1 MIDETLEDLQQS
13 IQKAHEA
20 LKRNLA
26 KIRTGRAH
34 PSLLDSVRVE
44 NYGVMSPISQVATI
58 NAPDARM
65 LTVKPWD
72 KSMIK
77 AVERAIVTAGLGL
90 NPSNDGELIRLPLPP
105 LTEERRKE
113 FVKVAKS
120 EGEDCKVAIRKAR
133 RDANDLIDG
142 LMKEKEI
149 SEDDAERAKKKVDE
163 QVQTATGQVDTIVN
177 HKEKDIMEV

>member
-120 EGEDCKVAIRKAR
+120 EGEDCKVAIRKSR

-163 QVQTATGQVDTIVN
+163 QVQAATGQVDTIVN

>member
-44 NYGVMSPISQVATI
+44 NYGVMSPISQVA
-58 NAPDARM
+58 NVSVPDARM
-65 LTVKPWD
+65 LTIKPWD

-77 AVERAIVTAGLGL
+77 AVEKAIVAAGLGL
-90 NPSNDGELIRLPLPP
+90 NPSNDGELIRVPLPP
-105 LTEERRKE
+105 LTEERRRE
-113 FVKVAKS
+113 FVKVARA
-120 EGEDCKVAIRKAR
+120 EGEDCKVAIRKSR

-142 LMKEKEI
+142 LQKDKEV
-149 SEDDAERAKKKVDE
+149 SEDEADRAKKKVDE
-163 QVQTATGQVDTIVN
+163 TVQAATSQVDTIVA